1 MKNRQF
7 RVLLVAI
14 LLQPVIVYLRWGY
27 RVEDIHYSS
36 NRDNI
41 QYVKEYL
48 KELDNNVEE
57 VISDLSTVKI
67 NVLAIDEGVYEIEH
81 RLGIY

>member
-14 LLQPVIVYLRWGY
+14 LLQPIIVYFRWGY
-27 RVEDIHYSS
+27 RVEDIHYAS
-36 NRDNI
+36 NRENVQDI
-41 QYVKEYL
+41 EGHL
-48 KELDNNVEE
+48 KEIDNDIEE
-57 VISDLSTVKI
+57 AISDISTIKI